1 MSVEHHELA
10 EAYLRKLVEEGM
22 HKRYDERCGGIPQEV
37 IDRVEMEY
45 QTIIPN
51 RFTDYILMVWDMH
64 NFCRT
69 PDRGRQFCKRKGLT
83 PQ

>member
-51 RFTDYILMVWDMH
+51 RARLNRPRPRI
-64 NFCRT
+64 
-69 PDRGRQFCKRKGLT
+69 PLT
-83 PQ
+83 R

>member
-1 MSVEHHELA
+1 MGDLNVILILKGVKIMSVEHHELA

-45 QTIIPN
+45 QTIIH
-51 RFTDYILMVWDMH
+51 ILSQEIQDNPH
-64 NFCRT
+64 
-69 PDRGRQFCKRKGLT
+69 QSQK
-83 PQ
+83 